1 MGTRGN
7 GTRTLMPHDE
17 APLHVWHAWLCHGA
31 DPDGAQG
38 EECPDGCYGDD
49 CDPVRLALM
58 RETTGDTE
66 R

>member
-17 APLHVWHAWLCHGA
+17 APISIWHAWLCHGA

-38 EECPDGCYGDD
+38 ENCPDGCDGEG
-49 CDPVRLALM
+49 CDAERLKM
-58 RETTGDTE
+58 IREDAG
-66 R
+66 